1 MWPQLPEGAG
11 FFFYKKMSKSGY
23 EASHHSYQSNAEIKN
38 EWSLTSTSRVCFD
51 CVMLDQGT
59 LHILP
64 YCSSNCIIFFSTYV
78 HTVGGVGGGV
88 FLKVLHVDKDELY
101 RVLFIAV
108 LTPLIDYSFLRYS
121 PV

>member
-1 MWPQLPEGAG
+1 
-11 FFFYKKMSKSGY
+11 MSKSGH
-23 EASHHSYQSNAEIKN
+23 EASHRAYQSNAEVKN
-38 EWSLTSTSRVCFD
+38 AWSLTSTSRVCFD

-59 LHILP
+59 VHPLP
-64 YCSSNCIIFFSTYV
+64 YCSSNCIFSFSTYV
-78 HTVGGVGGGV
+78 NTVGGVGGGGV
-88 FLKVLHVDKDELY
+88 FLKVLHEDKHELY